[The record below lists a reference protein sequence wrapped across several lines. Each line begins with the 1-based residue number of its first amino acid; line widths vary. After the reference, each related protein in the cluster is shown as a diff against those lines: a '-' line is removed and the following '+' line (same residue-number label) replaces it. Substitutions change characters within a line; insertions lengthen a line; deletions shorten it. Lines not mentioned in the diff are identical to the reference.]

1 MRFRRDTW
9 GRVDG
14 REGSRICG
22 HIAERVGSCQLRASR
37 LGSLLWQFEV
47 QALRSACF
55 PPARSD
61 MNIQM
66 MRSATRRQWDTAVR
80 LQNAVETQVYAN
92 LFDVAGTHVVGVE
105 MQCKGQAN
113 AKGVRR
119 SEGAGDDRAS
129 NPYSSALKRGR
140 SSQHLDPSVQSVP
153 ILAESSPF
161 VESPKYML
169 SPKESPKESFREVPS
184 PTSQP
189 IPTQADFDDA
199 VRREVNREVK
209 RMKAEDPRA
218 EVAVTQELRAEI
230 IQSVAQITK
239 RSLEIKG
246 MCVRVADLCERFMER
261 PEGAPE

>member
-1 MRFRRDTW
+1 
-9 GRVDG
+9 
-14 REGSRICG
+14 
-22 HIAERVGSCQLRASR
+22 
-37 LGSLLWQFEV
+37 
-47 QALRSACF
+47 
-55 PPARSD
+55 

-66 MRSATRRQWDTAVR
+66 MRSATRKQWDTAVR
-80 LQNAVETQVYAN
+80 LQDAVETQVYAN
-92 LFDVAGTHVVGVE
+92 LFDVAGSHVVGVE

-153 ILAESSPF
+153 ILAES
-161 VESPKYML
+161 
-169 SPKESPKESFREVPS
+169 
-184 PTSQP
+184 
-189 IPTQADFDDA
+189 DDA